1 MIFSPNYLRLL
12 TFMAAARNNRGLDAW
27 EKDHQTTLDGFDD
40 AIARLTSFRDG
51 HGFTGEAA
59 TAMNAWVDSSISRI
73 QAYKASYE
81 NGYNAYDTGRQVM
94 QAALAEAE
102 TLSPNL
108 LDEKTAAMRD
118 DWFVVVPDSEPGG
131 GFTGLGQRFT
141 SGEAYV
147 EAVEAQANAQREAAA
162 QRILDEL
169 NARTS
174 SINKDMK
181 DGTALDEALASGN
194 KQDDKHGSDSTG
206 GGGTGLPWSRSAAD
220 GYGRGTGR
228 DSSSGEYPGGF
239 DQPWWSEA
247 DAAAA
252 HNRII
257 SSGAVPTQEPA
268 YGEPGSRTNP
278 ITDPQDL
285 MDTDLL
291 HTRVNGTTYRNG
303 VIGGHTPAPAADAH
317 HPLWRLNGGPASDA
331 SSAGRMGGRGCPG
344 RGGVGSARRGPLGNP
359 GCRRGW
365 RGGLGLE
372 DRFLFWFGFWL
383 LHSACRH
390 ERRGRNWYL
399 GRGWCPGRVGGGR
412 ARGCPGSWRS
422 CGRPHGRR
430 GCRGGRGR

>member
-118 DWFVVVPDSEPGG
+118 DWFVVIPESEPGG

-169 NARTS
+169 NAHTT

-181 DGTALDEALASGN
+181 DETALSERDLQRASSM
-194 KQDDKHGSDSTG
+194 KDLDPIPQAVT
-206 GGGTGLPWSRSAAD
+206 
-220 GYGRGTGR
+220 
-228 DSSSGEYPGGF
+228 EPGC
-239 DQPWWSEA
+239 
-247 DAAAA
+247 
-252 HNRII
+252 R
-257 SSGAVPTQEPA
+257 GAVPLRTVMVA
-268 YGEPGSRTNP
+268 GPGATVRRAS
-278 ITDPQDL
+278 I
-285 MDTDLL
+285 
-291 HTRVNGTTYRNG
+291 RV
-303 VIGGHTPAPAADAH
+303 VLI
-317 HPLWRLNGGPASDA
+317 S
-331 SSAGRMGGRGCPG
+331 
-344 RGGVGSARRGPLGNP
+344 RGGVRRT
-359 GCRRGW
+359 RRRRTTALFL
-365 RGGLGLE
+365 RGL
-372 DRFLFWFGFWL
+372 
-383 LHSACRH
+383 
-390 ERRGRNWYL
+390 
-399 GRGWCPGRVGGGR
+399 CPPRSRLTVSRGR
-412 ARGCPGSWRS
+412 ARIRS
-422 CGRPHGRR
+422 RTRR
-430 GCRGGRGR
+430 TLWTRTCCTRA

>member
-40 AIARLTSFRDG
+40 AIARLTSFRDS

-118 DWFVVVPDSEPGG
+118 DWFVVVPESEPGG

-169 NARTS
+169 NAHTS

-181 DGTALDEALASGN
+181 DGTTLSEGQSPRADQDGRSQSG
-194 KQDDKHGSDSTG
+194 STG
-206 GGGTGLPWSRSAAD
+206 CLLYTSPSPRDVEESRM
-220 GYGRGTGR
+220 
-228 DSSSGEYPGGF
+228 P
-239 DQPWWSEA
+239 
-247 DAAAA
+247 
-252 HNRII
+252 
-257 SSGAVPTQEPA
+257 
-268 YGEPGSRTNP
+268 
-278 ITDPQDL
+278 
-285 MDTDLL
+285 
-291 HTRVNGTTYRNG
+291 
-303 VIGGHTPAPAADAH
+303 
-317 HPLWRLNGGPASDA
+317 
-331 SSAGRMGGRGCPG
+331 SSA
-344 RGGVGSARRGPLGNP
+344 
-359 GCRRGW
+359 
-365 RGGLGLE
+365 
-372 DRFLFWFGFWL
+372 
-383 LHSACRH
+383 
-390 ERRGRNWYL
+390 
-399 GRGWCPGRVGGGR
+399 
-412 ARGCPGSWRS
+412 
-422 CGRPHGRR
+422 
-430 GCRGGRGR
+430 